1 MFGLRP
7 AREGLDDDHSAAAA
21 WAWMLCCFLLVGLGA
36 GVVGLGTGSLD
47 GINGN
52 YWCQREQF
60 AGARDV
66 GGTLTAVEHSII
78 TDAVETS
85 GQHMHQEAADEL
97 AGRERQA
104 APSARLGA
112 ASGD

>member
-1 MFGLRP
+1 MF
-7 AREGLDDDHSAAAA
+7 
-21 WAWMLCCFLLVGLGA
+21 CCFLLGA
-36 GVVGLGTGSLD
+36 GVVGLGSGSLD
-47 GINGN
+47 GIDGN

-66 GGTLTAVEHSII
+66 CGTLTAVEHSII

-97 AGRERQA
+97 VGQRA
-104 APSARLGA
+104 LT
-112 ASGD
+112 